1 MKLNPDK
8 DVLKEIKETT
18 NNYENESIEQKLNR
32 LGIEERERMIK
43 SWKVTTRE
51 VKARCN

>member
-18 NNYENESIEQKLNR
+18 INYENENIEQKLNR

-43 SWKVTTRE
+43 SWESDNKRG
-51 VKARCN
+51 KSQM

>member
-18 NNYENESIEQKLNR
+18 INYENENIEQNL
-32 LGIEERERMIK
+32 ID
-43 SWKVTTRE
+43 
-51 VKARCN
+51 